1 MITLYKQDG
10 EILYGIKEFLLDST
24 EDIKDLPRNIR
35 IGSSALIISTGEKYY
50 LNGSKQWQLLG
61 TVNNPSSCDCE
72 DVLNQIDADGN
83 NIVDTVELN
92 EF

>member
-24 EDIKDLPRNIR
+24 EDIKNLPRNIH
-35 IGSSALIISTGEKYY
+35 IGSSALIIPTGEKYY
-50 LNGSKQWQLLG
+50 LNGDRQWQLLG
-61 TVNNPSSCDCE
+61 TVNNLGSCDCE
-72 DVLNQIDADGN
+72 TILSQIDADGN
-83 NIVDTVELN
+83 NIVDSVELN

>member
-24 EDIKDLPRNIR
+24 EDIKNLPRNIH

-50 LNGSKQWQLLG
+50 LNGSRQWQLLG
-61 TVNNPSSCDCE
+61 TTNNPSSCNCE
-72 DVLNQIDADGN
+72 DILRQIDADGN